1 VRGLSKIF
9 KIDEVET
16 AEWEGVCTMRWIAS
30 RENAKHF
37 RFVHYTY
44 EPNWSTNNTHL
55 HHARESA
62 YYILDGSAKVRIN
75 GEETMIGPNMA
86 VYLSP
91 GDIHGVVGAGPEGL
105 VMLEVWAP
113 VDPDI
118 VYFEDG
124 KQVL

>member
-1 VRGLSKIF
+1 MSKIF

-30 RENAKHF
+30 SKEAKHF

-44 EPNWSTNNTHL
+44 EPNWSTNKTHL
-55 HHARESA
+55 HNSRESA
-62 YYILDGSAKVRIN
+62 YYILEGSARVHIN
-75 GEETMIGPNMA
+75 GEETVIGPGTA

-118 VYFEDG
+118 VYYEDG
-124 KQVL
+124 EPVEE